1 MAVHFNPP
9 PGWLVPPGFAPSSD
23 WHPDPAWPA
32 APQGWVFWVEAGAA
46 AAVPTPPPPPAPPAS
61 GAEAWSRETP
71 GGGIPV
77 LFQTAGAPGASA
89 VSGATNAVPA
99 GMHPGTLPATSPGGG
114 TPAVGPTRRSR
125 RDVSAPA
132 PAEAPSSTMILPVVG
147 AAAAPGGA
155 ATSTAQAGGPAVPVA
170 MPAVSAG
177 QPPASDRGPL
187 AIFSSDDDEE
197 REERTYMRWLLPLGI
212 GVGCLA
218 VGLLIGLGVTLKAQ
232 SEAGDATAAA
242 ALTTE
247 QMAAEREKLDA
258 ERTDLETQL
267 AGIAASTEAVTARE
281 TAAATKEA
289 ELDARDVALD
299 DREVAIAER
308 EAAVQDNNNGNDGG
322 WDSGKVNG
330 IYLTCEA
337 AKREGKTPLKQG
349 DDGFNPA
356 LDWDGNGV
364 ACER

>member
-1 MAVHFNPP
+1 MA
-9 PGWLVPPGFAPSSD
+9 
-23 WHPDPAWPA
+23 
-32 APQGWVFWVEAGAA
+32 
-46 AAVPTPPPPPAPPAS
+46 
-61 GAEAWSRETP
+61 
-71 GGGIPV
+71 PV
-77 LFQTAGAPGASA
+77 
-89 VSGATNAVPA
+89 
-99 GMHPGTLPATSPGGG
+99 TSPGDG

-147 AAAAPGGA
+147 AAAAPPVA
-155 ATSTAQAGGPAVPVA
+155 ATSAAQVDGPAVAVGTA
-170 MPAVSAG
+170 ASPAG
-177 QPPASDRGPL
+177 PTPAADRGPL
-187 AIFSSDDDEE
+187 AIFSSDDEE

-258 ERTDLETQL
+258 ERADLETQL

-281 TAAATKEA
+281 TAATTKEA

-308 EAAVQDNNNGNDGG
+308 EAAAQDNGDDGNDGG

-330 IYLTCEA
+330 VYLTCEA
-337 AKREGKTPLKQG
+337 AKRDGKTPLKK
-349 DDGFNPA
+349 DDAGFNPA